1 MIATSRVKGQGS
13 RVKDESVKRAWTA
26 SGRLKHSEDSNYMED
41 ENSQGRPWMS
51 QAEDAVVAEALE
63 ERVRLN
69 LEMTLVASS
78 YEDGWLTRQSSIRM
92 TEDPQ

>member
-1 MIATSRVKGQGS
+1 
-13 RVKDESVKRAWTA
+13 
-26 SGRLKHSEDSNYMED
+26 
-41 ENSQGRPWMS
+41 MS

-78 YEDGWLTRQSSIRM
+78 YEDG
-92 TEDPQ
+92 